1 MSEFLSGWGRDEC
14 EFYWYKG
21 SAAFSAGCGSVVG
34 MEYVIIMEV
43 MVESVSGGSVII
55 HCSKRLE
62 LSL

>member
-1 MSEFLSGWGRDEC
+1 MSVNFTGIKEVQRLVRVAGR
-14 EFYWYKG
+14 WYRDG
-21 SAAFSAGCGSVVG
+21 VRN
-34 MEYVIIMEV
+34 MEV